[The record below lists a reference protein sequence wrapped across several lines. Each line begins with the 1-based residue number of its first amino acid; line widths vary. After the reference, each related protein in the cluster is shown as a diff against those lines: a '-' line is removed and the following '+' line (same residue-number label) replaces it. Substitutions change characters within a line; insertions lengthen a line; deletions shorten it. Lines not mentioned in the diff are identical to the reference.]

1 MQIKFIIFFVFVITF
16 GTLPSF
22 AESQSG
28 LILTTDKD
36 EYYTEEFLVVY
47 GVVEEKKMPI
57 VALKV
62 YDPLGMILTAN
73 NVELDS
79 DNSFTK
85 VISLESPFYEM
96 PGIYLVQVEYGKIK
110 SEISFDITGDNPIPI
125 DSVEL
130 EPEVL
135 AMVTDKDLYFDNDYV
150 VVAGIVTAKS
160 DSPVLVGI
168 YDQAGNPTGF
178 YFGDVDE
185 NYEFSISFMAKAGVN
200 FKKDGKYSAVAHYG
214 DSEYATYF
222 DFAKQDSSINNS
234 NSKPSTVP
242 TPDPPSVSQPLDPV
256 SSVTKPAQTSVV
268 NNNQA
273 KTETKQETNPIQKE
287 SQDQIQEDDNLSVED
302 IELGMMLNEIQL
314 NCDSSE
320 YSDSVIYYDG
330 MGPALLRLCKYNEAL
345 GFIDKSLLSDPNNI
359 EVLTNKG
366 IVLEKL
372 GMHKEAL
379 MYFDSVLSRNH
390 NYVPAINNKANIL
403 ATLGDYEGASLLYK
417 TALQIDPNHFNSKTN
432 LSKIQSTLDYIAK
445 SEVPIVYATY
455 ETSIT
460 GEDTLISSND
470 KTEIKSNDK
479 TEINPAISVKHK
491 EPESTNI
498 FKQITQSISDFKNN
512 ILSFLK

>member
-1 MQIKFIIFFVFVITF
+1 MQIKFILFFVFVITF

-36 EYYTEEFLVVY
+36 EYNTGEFLVVY

-62 YDPLGMILTAN
+62 YDPLGAILTAN
-73 NVELDS
+73 NVELNS

-96 PGIYLVQVEYGKIK
+96 PGTYLVQVEYGKIK
-110 SEISFDITGDNPIPI
+110 SEISFDITSDNPIPI

-130 EPEVL
+130 EVL

-150 VVAGIVTAKS
+150 VVTGIVTAKS

-185 NYEFSISFMAKAGVN
+185 NYEFSISFMVKAGVN

-234 NSKPSTVP
+234 NSKSSTVP
-242 TPDPPSVSQPLDPV
+242 TPDPPSISQPLAPV
-256 SSVTKPAQTSVV
+256 PSVTKPAQTSVV

-273 KTETKQETNPIQKE
+273 KTETTQEINPIQKE
-287 SQDQIQEDDNLSVED
+287 SHDQIHEDDNLSIED

-345 GFIDKSLLSDPNNI
+345 GFIDKSLSNDPNNI
-359 EVLTNKG
+359 EILTNKG

-372 GMHKEAL
+372 GMYKEAL
-379 MYFDSVLSRNH
+379 MYFESVLSQNQ

-403 ATLGDYEGASLLYK
+403 ATLGDYKGASLLYN

-432 LSKIQSTLDYIAK
+432 LNKIQSKLDYIAK
-445 SEVPIVYATY
+445 SEVPIVYTTY
-455 ETSIT
+455 ETSISN
-460 GEDTLISSND
+460 GDTP
-470 KTEIKSNDK
+470 IKSIDK
-479 TEINPAISVKHK
+479 TEINPVISVEHK
-491 EPESTNI
+491 ELESTSI
-498 FKQITQSISDFKNN
+498 FKQIVQSISDFKNN